1 MLYKKSFIKRQF
13 SAVFLFLVSCT
24 SLHDIYADSLNI
36 RSTSSSAQ
44 ESFPLI
50 KKIIIKGTNSVD
62 EAVIKNRLP
71 YEVNKPFNPTFSTEA
86 INQLYNLGIFS
97 QITVSEEKVGSNEC
111 NLIIT
116 LEEYALVDD
125 FLFKGVNHF
134 EKEKLLEKLHLSEND
149 RLDTEKVIRTA
160 HSLKKLYQDV
170 QYLNVHIDTKI
181 IPNPENSQKKI
192 AVFTVDEGKKVRI
205 RKVNFH
211 GSEQVPFYSYCHLIF
226 TRPMWLLSTTD
237 DSGKVDEIMLEQDKH
252 RIEYFYQDQGFLMAK
267 VSGIE
272 IEPVDEGFRDVT
284 FYIREGHKFKIRYLN
299 VECSDEEFTD
309 KDLAKYIAFD
319 EGDTYSRTK
328 IVDSINNLKSA
339 LGEYGFI
346 FADVYPQLKPLED
359 QNLVDVSFIVEKSHK
374 LFANNINIVG
384 NNITRDK
391 VIRRQVTFEEG
402 DLITSQK
409 LEMSKLNV
417 EYLSYFERGSVN
429 WKINK
434 VTETLADLTLSVHE
448 ARTGHLN
455 FNMTYGADRG
465 SANDSLKFG
474 LDLGKSNIGGLGFD
488 ANAIVQASPKSF
500 QRGEFRIFDPYFL
513 DNRIS
518 IGFSTYIKRDEYE
531 QWGYLQTRPVEK
543 LWGISSQ
550 VGFTLDSIDPKLHWL
565 TEIGTEHVSYNNH
578 NLIVEGISSDVF
590 QDIVKLRF
598 IEGTINWLSFT
609 LLKDTR
615 NHKVYPNQ
623 GYRLELSSKFALPFV
638 NQTFSFYKFE
648 LEGSWYTPIIGPD
661 SLVLTLHGRG
671 SIIDRFQSDKSIPY
685 KELFQMG
692 GQGTVRGFLW
702 GGVGPVWAPTNA
714 PLGSKRAIQF
724 NAELVFPLVPDYS
737 MKGHFFYDAGAGWR
751 TVVDG
756 IPEDSQRE
764 NIKRNNFEMR
774 HSVGFGLNLMQPVP
788 AKIDWGYKL
797 DRKKKEGE
805 SASEFH
811 LSMNYA
817 W

>member
-1 MLYKKSFIKRQF
+1 MHKKSFIIRRF
-13 SAVFLFLVSCT
+13 STILLFFIASI
-24 SLHDIYADSLNI
+24 SSQDSYATPLTI
-36 RSTSSSAQ
+36 RPSSAPAQ
-44 ESFPLI
+44 EEYPII
-50 KKIIIKGTNSVD
+50 KKIIIHGTKSVD
-62 EAVIKNRLP
+62 EAVIKNRMP
-71 YEVNKPFNPTFSTEA
+71 YEVNKPFDPSLSKQA
-86 INQLYNLGIFS
+86 IDQLYSLGIFS
-97 QITVSEEKVGSNEC
+97 QITISEEKVATNEC
-111 NLIIT
+111 NLIVT
-116 LEEYALVDD
+116 LEEYTSVDD
-125 FLFKGVNHF
+125 FIFKGIHHF
-134 EKEKLLEKLHLSEND
+134 ERPKLLEKLNLSEND
-149 RLDTEKVIRTA
+149 RLDTEKVVRIA
-160 HSLKKLYQDV
+160 NSLKKLYQDV
-170 QYLNVHIDTKI
+170 QYLNVHINTSI
-181 IPNPENSQKKI
+181 IPNPENPRKKI
-192 AVFTVDEGKKVRI
+192 ALFTVDEGKKVRI

-237 DSGKVDEIMLEQDKH
+237 DSGKVDEIMLDQDKH

-267 VSGIE
+267 VTGVE

-284 FYIREGHKFKIRYLN
+284 FYIREGNKFKIRYLN
-299 VECSDEEFTD
+299 VDCSDEEFTE
-309 KDLAKYIAFD
+309 KKLTQYLSFD
-319 EGDTYSRTK
+319 EGDLYSRTK
-328 IVDSINNLKSA
+328 IVDSINNLKTV
-339 LGEYGFI
+339 LGEHGYI

-359 QNLVDVSFIVEKSHK
+359 QNLVDITFIVEKSHK
-374 LFANNINIVG
+374 LFANNINIIG
-384 NNITRDK
+384 NSITRDK
-391 VIRRQVTFEEG
+391 VIRRQMTFEEG
-402 DLITSQK
+402 DLITSRK
-409 LEMSKLNV
+409 LEQSKLNV

-465 SANDSLKFG
+465 SANESLKFG
-474 LDLGKSNIGGLGFD
+474 LDLGKSNIAGLGFD

-531 QWGYLQTRPVEK
+531 QWGYLQTRPTEK

-565 TEIGTEHVSYNNH
+565 TEIGTEHVSYNRGD
-578 NLIVEGISSDVF
+578 LIVEGISPDLL
-590 QDIVKLRF
+590 QPIVNLRF

-623 GYRLELSSKFALPFV
+623 GYRLELSSKFAFPFV

-661 SLVLTLHGRG
+661 SLVLTLHGRA
-671 SIIDRFQSDKSIPY
+671 SIIDRFQSNKSIPY

-714 PLGSKRAIQF
+714 PLGSKRALQF

-737 MKGHFFYDAGAGWR
+737 MKGHFFYDAGTGWR

-756 IPEDSQRE
+756 ISEDNQK
-764 NIKRNNFEMR
+764 NLIKRNNFVMR

-797 DRKKKEGE
+797 DRNKKAGE